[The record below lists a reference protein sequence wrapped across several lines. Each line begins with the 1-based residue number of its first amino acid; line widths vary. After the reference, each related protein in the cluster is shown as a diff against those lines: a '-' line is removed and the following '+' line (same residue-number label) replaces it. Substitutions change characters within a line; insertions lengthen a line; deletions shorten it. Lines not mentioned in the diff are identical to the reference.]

1 MSCQGHR
8 DERGAT
14 TPDGVARRAL
24 NEGDEPS
31 SFACVDERENG
42 AKAGAFRKQVNE
54 SGRKCWHAVT

>member
-31 SFACVDERENG
+31 SFACVDERENV
-42 AKAGAFRKQVNE
+42 A
-54 SGRKCWHAVT
+54 